1 MGWMGNASAA
11 RDAAAEATRGRVVLL
26 VLASVQFTSII
37 DFMIVMPLGPQLMD
51 KLAIDPMKFGW
62 IVSSYTIAAS
72 LAGLFAASFMDRFDR
87 KTAFLTLYTGFLL
100 GTLCCG
106 LAPNYYLLLASRVV
120 TGAFG
125 GILGG
130 LALAI
135 IGDVFPEEKRGAAN
149 GVLMSAFA
157 IASVVG
163 IPFGLELGRRYGW
176 HAPFV
181 MLAALGLVILPAGW
195 RALPRLGNHLDGAR
209 KANPLSELRTLMTH
223 PDHLGAFGLLFLLM
237 IGGFC
242 VIPYMPTYL
251 VENVGVR
258 EGDLS
263 WMYVVGGGLSL
274 LASPW
279 IGKLADRHGKFQ
291 VYRVVAPLSAVVMI
305 TVTTL
310 PRVAL
315 PIAIAV
321 AASLFV
327 CNAGRMV
334 VAMTMITSCVEPR
347 RRGSFMSLNSSV
359 QHFSAGVGAAIGGQI
374 IGREP
379 SGALTRYGIVGLIAL
394 VTTLLSIAFAARLR
408 PYSADSA
415 YDLDSAPLENVG
427 PIEDAALATSCHGH

>member
-1 MGWMGNASAA
+1 MGDASAA
-11 RDAAAEATRGRVVLL
+11 GTAAAEARRGRIVLL
-26 VLASVQFTSII
+26 VLAAVQFTSII

-51 KLAIDPMKFGW
+51 KLAINPMKFGW

-72 LAGLFAASFMDRFDR
+72 LGGLFAASVVDRFDR

-106 LAPNYYLLLASRVV
+106 LAPDYLFLLAARVV

-176 HAPFV
+176 HAPFI
-181 MLAALGLVILPAGW
+181 MLAALGLVVLPTGW
-195 RALPRLGNHLDGAR
+195 RVLPRLARHLDAAR
-209 KANPLSELRTLMTH
+209 NANPLIELRALMIH
-223 PDHLGAFGLLFLLM
+223 PDHLSAFGLMLLLM
-237 IGGFC
+237 IGGFA

-251 VENVGVR
+251 VANVGVR
-258 EGDLS
+258 EADLS
-263 WMYVVGGGLSL
+263 WMYIVGGGLSL
-274 LASPW
+274 VASPW
-279 IGKLADRHGKFQ
+279 IGKLADRHGKFR
-291 VYRVVAPLSAVVMI
+291 VYRVVAPLSAAVMI
-305 TVTTL
+305 AVTNL

-334 VAMTMITSCVEPR
+334 VALTMITSCVEPR

-359 QHFSAGVGAAIGGQI
+359 QHLSAGVGAAVGGQI
-374 IGREP
+374 IGREA
-379 SGALTRYGIVGLIAL
+379 SGALTHYSVVGLIAV
-394 VTTLLSIAFAARLR
+394 VTTLLSMAFAARLR
-408 PYSADSA
+408 PYSAGPARALNS
-415 YDLDSAPLENVG
+415 DL
-427 PIEDAALATSCHGH
+427 IEDPAELATSCH

>member
-1 MGWMGNASAA
+1 M
-11 RDAAAEATRGRVVLL
+11 R
-26 VLASVQFTSII
+26 
-37 DFMIVMPLGPQLMD
+37 
-51 KLAIDPMKFGW
+51 FGW

-72 LAGLFAASFMDRFDR
+72 LAGLFAASFVDRFDR
-87 KTAFLTLYTGFLL
+87 KTAFLTLYSGFLL

-106 LAPNYYLLLASRVV
+106 LAPNYQLLLASRVV

-135 IGDVFPEEKRGAAN
+135 IADVFPEEKRGAAN

-163 IPFGLELGRRYGW
+163 IPFGLELGRRFGW

-181 MLAALGLVILPAGW
+181 MLASLGLVVLPAGW
-195 RALPRLGNHLDGAR
+195 RALPRLGSHLESAR
-209 KANPLSELRTLMTH
+209 VANPLIELRNLMIH
-223 PDHLGAFGLLFLLM
+223 PDHLAAFGLLFLLM
-237 IGGFC
+237 VGGFT

-251 VENVGVR
+251 VGNVGVR
-258 EGDLS
+258 ESDLS
-263 WMYVVGGGLSL
+263 WMYIVGGGLSL
-274 LASPW
+274 VASPW
-279 IGKLADRHGKFQ
+279 IGKLADRHGKFR
-291 VYRVVAPLSAVVMI
+291 VYSVVAPLSALVMFG
-305 TVTTL
+305 VTTL

-315 PIAIAV
+315 PIAIGV

-359 QHFSAGVGAAIGGQI
+359 QHFSAGIGAAIGGQI
-374 IGREP
+374 IAREP
-379 SGALTRYGIVGLIAL
+379 TGALTHFGFVGLIAG
-394 VTTLLSIAFAARLR
+394 VTTLLSIAFAARLH
-408 PYSADSA
+408 PYSRASA
-415 YDLDSAPLENVG
+415 GELDVSQLDSAPAEE
-427 PIEDAALATSCHGH
+427 PAALAATEVL